1 MLDHSQDQN
10 VYSNE
15 MPGHDETRVP
25 TSPPPEA
32 PQREAPTSSTR
43 GSGPA
48 IRSMETWSEGL
59 DLLRL
64 IERHGSP
71 LYLHHPATLLRN
83 FQEYAA
89 IVGEPGHVRYPV
101 KANPSPL
108 VLEALAR
115 WGSGADCASLPE
127 VQAALAA
134 GIPISKVSYNTPA
147 MDVRLAVWLLRQ
159 GGTVV
164 VDSEG
169 GLAELSQVLGGGAE
183 APDLAGELFVR
194 INPGGLPGYS
204 KKSDIQRYT
213 AHGDAKSQF
222 GIPSENILE
231 LLAGTDLPISGLHV
245 HVGTMMDNL
254 ETFRFGLGFLHDLV
268 DVLLA
273 DTDHPIGT
281 INLGGG
287 LGLPHFPDQEF
298 PTIAALGRALA
309 DDLDTDVLDYH
320 VEPGNSLVGDSFAL
334 LTRVL
339 AVKEVRGRRWGLVDV
354 GTDQL
359 VKHTVA
365 RWEHQIV
372 DAHHRP
378 LPLEG
383 PDGLCGP
390 LCFAGDLLLPNTDL
404 SGISQGDPL
413 LVRHTGAY
421 CEAISSRFNGR
432 TAPACVVLEEDGTVR
447 LARDREDPFF
457 EPALQTYRPA
467 GFSDDPAE
475 ARSGRGVPN
484 DRLRALQSEYM
495 HHLAQDES
503 YELRSARQLDERTY
517 RFEVETRARV
527 GFVAMPL
534 ALRIIGDAAI
544 TAVGLE
550 MGWNRKEAPVWATRL
565 TLTAGASLPAGEVL
579 PCTVTVSALAPGLG
593 SGVAASGHV
602 HFKLGEN
609 GEFRGT
615 AKVSV
620 PES

>member
-1 MLDHSQDQN
+1 MIDQSQNQN
-10 VYSNE
+10 LYSNE
-15 MPGHDETRVP
+15 LP
-25 TSPPPEA
+25 TVEEPRIPTTPP
-32 PQREAPTSSTR
+32 REAPAKEQPAPSLHST
-43 GSGPA
+43 PA
-48 IRSMETWSEGL
+48 IRPMETWTQGL
-59 DLLRL
+59 NLLRL
-64 IERHGSP
+64 AERYGSP
-71 LYLHHPATLLRN
+71 LYLHHPATLMRN
-83 FQEYAA
+83 FQEYVS
-89 IVGEPGHVRYPV
+89 IVGDPGHVRYPV

-115 WGSGADCASLPE
+115 WGSGADCASKPE

-134 GIPISKVSYNTPA
+134 GVPISKLSYNTPA

-159 GGTVV
+159 GATVV
-164 VDSEG
+164 VDSASA
-169 GLAELSQVLGGGAE
+169 LAELSQVLGSEGSAE
-183 APDLAGELFVR
+183 SFAGELFVR

-222 GIPSENILE
+222 GIPSENILD
-231 LLAGTDLPISGLHV
+231 LLAATDLPISGLHV

-281 INLGGG
+281 VNLGGG

-309 DDLDTDVLDYH
+309 GELDTGALDYH

-339 AVKEVRGRRWGLVDV
+339 AMKEVRGRRWGLVDV

-365 RWEHQIV
+365 RWEHEIV
-372 DAHHRP
+372 DSGHRP

-404 SGISQGDPL
+404 SGISKGDPL
-413 LVRHTGAY
+413 LVRHAGAY
-421 CEAISSRFNGR
+421 CEAIASHFNGR
-432 TAPACVVLEEDGTVR
+432 TAPACVVLEDDGTVR
-447 LARDREDPFF
+447 LGRDREDPFF
-457 EPALQTYRPA
+457 EPALQTYRPL
-467 GFSDDPAE
+467 GFSENTDPNA
-475 ARSGRGVPN
+475 GRGVPN
-484 DRLRALQSEYM
+484 DRLRSLQSEYM

-503 YELRSARQLDERTY
+503 YELRTARQLGERTY
-517 RFEVETRARV
+517 RFEVETRAQV

-534 ALRIIGDAAI
+534 ALRIVGDASI

-550 MGWNRKEAPVWATRL
+550 MGWSRKEAPVWATRL
-565 TLTAGASLPAGEVL
+565 TLTAGASLPAGETL
-579 PCTVTVSALAPGLG
+579 PCTVTVSALAPGVG
-593 SGVAASGHV
+593 SGVAAAGHV
-602 HFKLGEN
+602 HFQLGEN